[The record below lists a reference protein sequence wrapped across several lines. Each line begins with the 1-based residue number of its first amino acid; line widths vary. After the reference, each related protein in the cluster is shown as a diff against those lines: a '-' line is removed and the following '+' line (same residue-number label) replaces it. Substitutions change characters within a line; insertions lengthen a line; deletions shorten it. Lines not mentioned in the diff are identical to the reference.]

1 MSKTPTELK
10 NMMEDLLRVKLPTST
25 GKYWMISQIMTLYVY
40 KNKLKPEQIYN
51 YFTPKQEIPQVS
63 TPTYEFTD
71 VKKKKIKSPIVD
83 LPEEE
88 ATYDNVKKM
97 SDDEIFRRLKKIA
110 IKRTEGLKE
119 ADKFNNETREW
130 YKEENKKLNK
140 EAQERIKERLKKGE
154 KHIIL

>member
-1 MSKTPTELK
+1 
-10 NMMEDLLRVKLPTST
+10 
-25 GKYWMISQIMTLYVY
+25 
-40 KNKLKPEQIYN
+40 
-51 YFTPKQEIPQVS
+51 
-63 TPTYEFTD
+63 
-71 VKKKKIKSPIVD
+71 
-83 LPEEE
+83 
-88 ATYDNVKKM
+88 M